1 MATENAE
8 NNENTSG
15 AGGSNTNPSGNGENN
30 NKKNDS
36 VSYESYLKAVN
47 ESKAAK
53 EKLREAQALLE
64 KSGEDKMKADGD
76 WKGLLESRDNKINE
90 LSAAL
95 NEIKSQYGNLNS
107 QVLESKKLSKVLGKL
122 GGDLDNKY
130 FNLIDLDEVK
140 VNPDTGEIDDISVSE
155 VAERYKTTF
164 PETLKSKI
172 NPNMLGDNGGSNK
185 NAEKIKYSDWEKLS
199 YKDQVKWLSKKESI
213 ID

>member
-1 MATENAE
+1 MVTENAE
-8 NNENTSG
+8 NTSR

-30 NKKNDS
+30 SNKKNDS

-47 ESKAAK
+47 EAKTAK
-53 EKLREAQALLE
+53 EKLREAQLLIE

-90 LSAAL
+90 LSTAL

-130 FNLIDLDEVK
+130 FNLIDLDDVK

-155 VAERYKTTF
+155 VAERYKATF

-199 YKDQVKWLSKKESI
+199 YKDKVKWLSKKGSI